1 MSQVR
6 SGPDYAKRRQHVM
19 TAPGHL
25 FPGILARCA
34 CWSSW
39 CLRQLSELQEHQL
52 FLMNGLI
59 ITKTRM
65 LKCGNWT
72 TKLHTRYHFV
82 ACFGQQ
88 VSYGL
93 AIDLIMLKMVSIWV
107 TTKEMMQ
114 TCPSWFSLL
123 VDCMVFAA
131 WDSWQKYTMF
141 RSNSFVQFDLNK
153 WQDRM
158 DSLQQT
164 KSQQTCKTQE
174 HLGLSSRHVSFMSW
188 WNPPGQASWVKSIH
202 HLGFQK
208 LEPHSA
214 CHIQNQKCSNQKRG
228 NLATWKHTYNT
239 YIH

>member
-1 MSQVR
+1 MEVTGGSLIFWKNLTEVNSHIPTCVAVFSMSQVR

-39 CLRQLSELQEHQL
+39 CLRQLSELQELQV

-65 LKCGNWT
+65 LKCGNWA

-107 TTKEMMQ
+107 TTKGMMQ

-123 VDCMVFAA
+123 TCRLHGICCM
-131 WDSWQKYTMF
+131 
-141 RSNSFVQFDLNK
+141 RL
-153 WQDRM
+153 
-158 DSLQQT
+158 LT
-164 KSQQTCKTQE
+164 KIYN
-174 HLGLSSRHVSFMSW
+174 VSF
-188 WNPPGQASWVKSIH
+188 
-202 HLGFQK
+202 
-208 LEPHSA
+208 
-214 CHIQNQKCSNQKRG
+214 
-228 NLATWKHTYNT
+228 
-239 YIH
+239 